1 MSDICDSEKHFY
13 NWSVTNSFQ
22 SIGRWSGDAP
32 SARNSNSSLSRQ
44 PTNLFHNLYFHASK
58 REICDIFGSFV
69 HDSWHVVVQTEESFL
84 LQTTICLLYFDS
96 QWLAV
101 CIRIPCQ
108 LMAVSPAARVLF
120 AFLISKENIGY
131 FLLLLSLQHA
141 GKSDTSLYSASA
153 RSLLQRSAT
162 LCITLCLESFPHRR
176 LPQCIALTCKYSASI
191 PIPMLSYEELQ
202 P

>member
-13 NWSVTNSFQ
+13 NWWVTNSFQ

-84 LQTTICLLYFDS
+84 LQTTTCLLYFDS

-108 LMAVSPAARVLF
+108 IDGSQPG
-120 AFLISKENIGY
+120 SKSFICFSNFQRKYRIFNDFCEGDNFVVVKLGR
-131 FLLLLSLQHA
+131 
-141 GKSDTSLYSASA
+141 GCRT
-153 RSLLQRSAT
+153 RSSQNT
-162 LCITLCLESFPHRR
+162 G
-176 LPQCIALTCKYSASI
+176 IA
-191 PIPMLSYEELQ
+191 
-202 P
+202 